1 MRNLLK
7 DEKGYF
13 SDPVSALVT
22 VIVVIILVVVLFKVL
37 GQV

>member
-1 MRNLLK
+1 MDKLRK
-7 DEKGYF
+7 EDGYF

-37 GQV
+37 GAL